1 MKRTNHNG
9 TLRRSDEGKT
19 VTLVGWVAK
28 RRNFGSLVFIDL
40 RDRSG
45 ICQVVFDENMA
56 EAVKDVRS
64 EYILQV
70 TGVVNLRKDP
80 NPKLPTGE
88 VEVLAK
94 EVNIVNTAETAPIT
108 IADNTDTSEDVRLKY
123 RYLDLRRKPLQDN
136 LILRHKIQMIARRVL
151 DEEGFVEVST
161 PILARSTPEG
171 ARDYLVPSRI
181 YNGRFWALPQSPQI
195 YKQLLMIAG
204 MERYFQIARCFRDE
218 DLRADRQP
226 EFTQIDI
233 EMSFVEEDDVFA
245 VVEKLMRSIYKEL
258 KDIELPEHFTRL
270 PWEECMKRYGSDK
283 PDLRFGNEIHNI
295 SAIFAN
301 TEFQVFRSA
310 LESGGEIDA
319 IHFSGIADQYS
330 RKTLDK
336 LQEFLKAGFK
346 VKALAWLKKENGALT
361 GSIAK
366 PLSDAEKQ
374 AINDE
379 FSMQDNDI
387 VFVIAD
393 KPSAARTAL
402 GALRVKVAHEHNLID
417 HSRTEFLWVTDFPMF
432 EYSEE
437 ENRWVAAHHPFTAPK
452 AEDVDKLFTDPEHC
466 SSRAYDLV
474 LNGYELLSGSIRIH
488 DQDLQEKVFE
498 AIGLT
503 MEQAKEKFGF
513 FLEAFRYGT
522 PPHGGVGIGLER
534 LTMVLADTENIRDV
548 VAFPTTNSSLDL
560 MSESPNYV
568 DDAQLE
574 VLGIEVKDNKKKEA

>member
-283 PDLRFGNEIHNI
+283 P
-295 SAIFAN
+295 
-301 TEFQVFRSA
+301 
-310 LESGGEIDA
+310 
-319 IHFSGIADQYS
+319 
-330 RKTLDK
+330 
-336 LQEFLKAGFK
+336 
-346 VKALAWLKKENGALT
+346 
-361 GSIAK
+361 
-366 PLSDAEKQ
+366 
-374 AINDE
+374 
-379 FSMQDNDI
+379 
-387 VFVIAD
+387 
-393 KPSAARTAL
+393 
-402 GALRVKVAHEHNLID
+402 
-417 HSRTEFLWVTDFPMF
+417 
-432 EYSEE
+432 
-437 ENRWVAAHHPFTAPK
+437 
-452 AEDVDKLFTDPEHC
+452 
-466 SSRAYDLV
+466 
-474 LNGYELLSGSIRIH
+474 
-488 DQDLQEKVFE
+488 
-498 AIGLT
+498 
-503 MEQAKEKFGF
+503 
-513 FLEAFRYGT
+513 
-522 PPHGGVGIGLER
+522 
-534 LTMVLADTENIRDV
+534 
-548 VAFPTTNSSLDL
+548 
-560 MSESPNYV
+560 
-568 DDAQLE
+568 
-574 VLGIEVKDNKKKEA
+574 